1 MVARQNELRDPAGRT
16 YQDGADS
23 DRIKRDIDRTRA
35 EMDETLDA
43 LGERLRPRQ
52 LLDDLLD
59 VFRGDSSGTS
69 GQQASR
75 VARNAGRTLIRQIQR
90 HPVPALLTGAGLAW
104 LMFMEEDEDEYY
116 AGRRR
121 ELHREPPMYSGSY
134 VDARTGEP
142 YDVEEYGRE
151 WREEE
156 LGPESPGM
164 GEKARGMMDKAQE
177 KLSGAGHA
185 IRESVSG
192 MRESVSGAS
201 AKAGEFAGRTR
212 ERSRRMSQ
220 GARRQA
226 HEARL
231 RADRMRHS
239 AQRQMQHGYEVS
251 RERFEHAVEDYPL
264 GVGLGFL
271 ALGAL
276 AGLALPRTRREDE
289 LMGEQSD
296 RLKHDVREMGEEIVE
311 RGKHVAES
319 TMSTV
324 AEDAEREGL
333 APGSLKE
340 KVKRVASKTL
350 SAAGAAAHEEGIA
363 PSDIKEKTKH
373 VAEHAKETA
382 KSEAKKQ
389 GKETAQH
396 TTAGTPQI

>member
-1 MVARQNELRDPAGRT
+1 MVARQNELRDPAAGRAHP
-16 YQDGADS
+16 DGADS

-43 LGERLRPRQ
+43 LGERLHPRH
-52 LLDDLLD
+52 LLDDVLD
-59 VFRGDSSGTS
+59 MFRSDGGGTS

-75 VARNAGRTLIRQIQR
+75 VARNAGRTLVRQVQR
-90 HPVPALLTGAGLAW
+90 HPMPALLCGAGLAW
-104 LMFMEEDEDEYY
+104 LLMMEEDEDEYY
-116 AGRRR
+116 ARRRR

-142 YDVEEYGRE
+142 YDLEHYGGEEDF
-151 WREEE
+151 
-156 LGPESPGM
+156 GPESPGM
-164 GEKARGMMDKAQE
+164 GEKARGMMGKAQE
-177 KLSGAGHA
+177 RISGAGHSVK
-185 IRESVSG
+185 ESISG
-192 MRESVSGAS
+192 VRESVSGAG

-212 ERSRRMSQ
+212 ERSRQWSE
-220 GARRQA
+220 GARRRA
-226 HEARL
+226 HDARS
-231 RADRMRHS
+231 RADRMSRT
-239 AQRQMQHGYEVS
+239 AQRQMRQGYDYS
-251 RERFEHAVEDYPL
+251 RERFEDAVEDYPL
-264 GVGLGFL
+264 AVGLGFL

-296 RLKHDVREMGEEIVE
+296 RLKHDVREMGEEIVD

-324 AEDAEREGL
+324 SEDAEREGL
-333 APGSLKE
+333 APHSLKE
-340 KVKRVASKTL
+340 KVQRVASKTL
-350 SAAGAAAHEEGIA
+350 SAVEQAAHEEGIA

-389 GKETAQH
+389 GGKTAEH
-396 TTAGTPQI
+396 TTAKTPQL